1 MSEQPTGWRRHLW
14 FLVSRKVQ
22 VAVATIVVAV
32 AAQYGLQ
39 LSEIVVGT
47 VLGVG
52 VALILGIA
60 AEDAGQKAGTTT
72 VSQLLGLL
80 KALGSGNQN

>member
-60 AEDAGQKAGTTT
+60 AEDAGQKAGG
-72 VSQLLGLL
+72 SLLQILTL
-80 KALGSGNQN
+80 ISSLGSGNGQK